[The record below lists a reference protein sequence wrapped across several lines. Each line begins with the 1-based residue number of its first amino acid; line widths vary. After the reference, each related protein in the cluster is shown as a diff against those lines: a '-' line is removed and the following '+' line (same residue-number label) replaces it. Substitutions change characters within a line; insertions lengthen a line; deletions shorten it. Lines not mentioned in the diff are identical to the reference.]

1 MSPVEKTSVKRK
13 TSESRRYTRL
23 VRLDDEVVDQAL
35 EIASWRGSS
44 AAELLSELLRPILSR
59 LHEAGPMGGFVGLG
73 YEASQVAFGPGHPS
87 PDQR

>member
-1 MSPVEKTSVKRK
+1 LVGATREEKIMPPAEKTDGKRK

-44 AAELLSELLRPILSR
+44 AAELLSELLRPILRR
-59 LHEAGPMGGFVGLG
+59 LHEAGPVRGFV
-73 YEASQVAFGPGHPS
+73 Q
-87 PDQR
+87 DT